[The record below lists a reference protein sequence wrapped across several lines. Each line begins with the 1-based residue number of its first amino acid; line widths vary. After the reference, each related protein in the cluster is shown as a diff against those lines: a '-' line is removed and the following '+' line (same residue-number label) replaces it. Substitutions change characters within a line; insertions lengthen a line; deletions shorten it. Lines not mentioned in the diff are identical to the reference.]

1 MHRSYRA
8 VIAAAAAA
16 GVTVVAMAGAGQA
29 QDAEARASAAS
40 ACITSLTVHTS
51 EDWGADG
58 DEPYLKGLWSAPG
71 SMDDGSIA
79 AVNAT
84 VAVGSVVEAW
94 DADSP
99 DPDDFIGSDTVGG
112 SGGTL
117 TFKGDDAH
125 YSAQYSAGAC

>member
-1 MHRSYRA
+1 MHRSYRIM
-8 VIAAAAAA
+8 IAAAAAA
-16 GVTVVAMAGAGQA
+16 SVTAAMAVAAQA
-29 QDAEARASAAS
+29 REPEAQPFAAS
-40 ACITSLTVHTS
+40 ACITSFTVHTS

-71 SMDDGSIA
+71 SMDDGSTA

-112 SGGTL
+112 SSGTL

>member
-1 MHRSYRA
+1 MHRSYRIT
-8 VIAAAAAA
+8 IAAAAAV
-16 GVTVVAMAGAGQA
+16 GVIAAMAAAVQA
-29 QDAEARASAAS
+29 REPEARPSAAS

-51 EDWGADG
+51 EDWSADG

>member
-1 MHRSYRA
+1 MHRSYRIT
-8 VIAAAAAA
+8 IAAAAAV
-16 GVTVVAMAGAGQA
+16 GVIAAMAAAVQA
-29 QDAEARASAAS
+29 REPEARPSAAS